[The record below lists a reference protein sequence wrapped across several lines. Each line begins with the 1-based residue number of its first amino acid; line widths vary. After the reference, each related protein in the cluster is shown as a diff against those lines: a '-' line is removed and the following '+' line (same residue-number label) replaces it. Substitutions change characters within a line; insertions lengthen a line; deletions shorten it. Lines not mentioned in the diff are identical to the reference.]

1 MKLEINTT
9 ILNKELI
16 SLEENINKFI
26 DSNNDIYN
34 ELSKINDYWQGIDAE
49 YFINIINKDK
59 SNCLLVLDN
68 LYKIS
73 NLYKEIN
80 YLYDNI
86 DKKIIYDNTY
96 NNTIMNNINN
106 SIEILNKTNN
116 NIDNIVLPYNSN
128 YKNMIINTNNNIKNI
143 KEDLIKYQDSINN
156 MISKLEENE
165 SEILKKI
172 SNINMNITN
181 E

>member
-59 SNCLLVLDN
+59 NNCILVLDN

-116 NIDNIVLPYNSN
+116 NIDNIVLPYNFN
-128 YKNMIINTNNNIKNI
+128 YKNMIINTNNIIKNI

>member
-59 SNCLLVLDN
+59 SNCLLILDN

-106 SIEILNKTNN
+106 SI
-116 NIDNIVLPYNSN
+116 
-128 YKNMIINTNNNIKNI
+128 
-143 KEDLIKYQDSINN
+143 
-156 MISKLEENE
+156 
-165 SEILKKI
+165 
-172 SNINMNITN
+172 
-181 E
+181 

>member
-59 SNCLLVLDN
+59 SNCLLILDN
-68 LYKIS
+68 LYKTKTTIVKS
-73 NLYKEIN
+73 
-80 YLYDNI
+80 
-86 DKKIIYDNTY
+86 KII
-96 NNTIMNNINN
+96 TIN
-106 SIEILNKTNN
+106 
-116 NIDNIVLPYNSN
+116 
-128 YKNMIINTNNNIKNI
+128 
-143 KEDLIKYQDSINN
+143 
-156 MISKLEENE
+156 
-165 SEILKKI
+165 LKGL
-172 SNINMNITN
+172 
-181 E
+181 